1 MIEAIDRLHV
11 EALHLAIL
19 QHVKGDADACAPLC
33 PHLAVKVGQILR
45 LFAIDRDDDVATLDS
60 RLLRRA
66 VMGRPSQG
74 RPGPVLRPAEIRS
87 PRIGV
92 SWSIGTNMLPGV
104 LSPPPTAS
112 LTISEPTPTS
122 LPSRLISAAPLQA
135 GWGGA
140 VNSASSSIYSQ
151 LPANS
156 RLATT

>member
-1 MIEAIDRLHV
+1 FP
-11 EALHLAIL
+11 
-19 QHVKGDADACAPLC
+19 QHRPNFSCYRPLT
-33 PHLAVKVGQILR
+33 PPTPSPR
-45 LFAIDRDDDVATLDS
+45 LFPAFPAGPSGVPRLTNS
-60 RLLRRA
+60 RPRNSSVL
-66 VMGRPSQG
+66 RPSHG

-104 LSPPPTAS
+104 LSLLLTAS
-112 LTISEPTPTS
+112 PTISEPTPTS